1 MSGRQKTNEKEKENY
16 SFFKFLE
23 PSFSLY
29 SLSRTDEC
37 VCWMM
42 ELFSLG
48 GGFSPALWL

>member
-1 MSGRQKTNEKEKENY
+1 MSGRQKTNEKGKREPFL
-16 SFFKFLE
+16 FFKFLE

-48 GGFSPALWL
+48 GGFSPRL